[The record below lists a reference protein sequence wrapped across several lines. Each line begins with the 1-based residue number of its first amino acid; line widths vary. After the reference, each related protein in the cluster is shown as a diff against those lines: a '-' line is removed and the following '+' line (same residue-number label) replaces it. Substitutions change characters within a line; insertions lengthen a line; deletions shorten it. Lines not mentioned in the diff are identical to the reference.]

1 MTGQIDSP
9 KKKFIDTALRLF
21 SERGFYG
28 ASLADV
34 AAELGLTKQSILYH
48 FKTKEALY
56 AAVLTDVSGR
66 FDAIIEDVA
75 RLDQSAEKKLRF
87 FLERLLDHAQHA
99 PCDGRLIAREL
110 LDNLD
115 RVETSRK
122 WYLKTFLDKSVDLL
136 TDLPKWRYRT
146 EAERT
151 AAAYQLIGAVSY
163 FAISEPT
170 LQAIWGRSKL
180 DDTKDVFLSTLLLRL

>member
-34 AAELGLTKQSILYH
+34 ADELGLTKQSILYH

-56 AAVLTDVSGR
+56 AAVLTDVSAR

-122 WYLKTFLDKSVDLL
+122 WYLKTFLHKSVDLL
-136 TDLPKWRYRT
+136 TELPKWRYRT

>member
-66 FDAIIEDVA
+66 FDVIIEDVA
-75 RLDQSAEKKLRF
+75 RLDQSAEKRLRF